1 MMIAAALDEALR
13 DVAPIH
19 GVAIGKPDDK
29 ATWRIDFADDAT
41 AEDRAAAA
49 ALMAAFDPAGVKAP
63 VRIDLSLLLE
73 RLTRTE
79 KAAAGAFMVQNPAML
94 VDILE
99 AAARGDFRAD
109 NPDTGRFTEAL
120 IEARVVT
127 AERLA
132 DLLAQVGERAK

>member
-1 MMIAAALDEALR
+1 MIAAALDQAIKA
-13 DVAPIH
+13 VCPID
-19 GVAIGKPDDK
+19 GVSIGRAADK
-29 ATWRIDFADDAT
+29 STWRIDFADDAT
-41 AEDRAAAA
+41 AEERAAATA
-49 ALMAAFDPAGVKAP
+49 VMAAFDPAGVKAP
-63 VRIDLSLLLE
+63 VRIDLSMLLE

-94 VDILE
+94 IDILE

-109 NPDTGRFTEAL
+109 NPDTGRFTVAL

-132 DLLAQVGERAK
+132 ELIGGTGK